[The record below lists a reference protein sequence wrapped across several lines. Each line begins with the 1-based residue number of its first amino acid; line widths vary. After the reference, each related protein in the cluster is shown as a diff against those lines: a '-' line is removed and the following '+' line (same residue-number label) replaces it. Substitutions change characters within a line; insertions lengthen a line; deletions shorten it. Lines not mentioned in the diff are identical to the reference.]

1 MSFSHTLLVASW
13 PQESTPPVEATSTPP
28 TDVSSAAAGTGDGGE
43 TTPPPPLSKSQL
55 KKLAKGKV
63 HTLVHPTLSGNPC
76 LRTFSVSMHF
86 PSCVGL
92 SYKQKLLCSCC
103 LPPTHS
109 SIFFVSLCVAVH
121 FQNRERKRKKSHN
134 GINRR
139 RRRQQRLRGVPGAV
153 GLPNAPRNLPHP
165 NQRNSKM
172 IHPKAKRKMWQ
183 PCPCKKDVRNPDR

>member
-109 SIFFVSLCVAVH
+109 SIFFLFRFALL
-121 FQNRERKRKKSHN
+121 FTFKTGKGKERKATMESTVVVGGNNDCGGCRGRWDFQTRQETSPIQTN
-134 GINRR
+134 GI
-139 RRRQQRLRGVPGAV
+139 Q
-153 GLPNAPRNLPHP
+153 
-165 NQRNSKM
+165 K
-172 IHPKAKRKMWQ
+172 
-183 PCPCKKDVRNPDR
+183 